1 MLWWIK
7 ERGKAPEKFAGIMT
21 RGEYGRDS
29 VFLCII
35 LAAPFI
41 HIKLYSIILIVK
53 INFTQFVLK
62 EVVVF
67 WWQCIR
73 LRPMLARLTH
83 LLILTFSSKK
93 ICLQVA
99 PSYPVNGNCTRGRK
113 YQEWHVTVR
122 NDNSV
127 LKSGTKKKKAYCV
140 KFSCVH
146 LCLDL
151 NL

>member
-7 ERGKAPEKFAGIMT
+7 DRGKAPEKFAGIMT

-83 LLILTFSSKK
+83 LLILTFFLRRFVYKWHQATLSMGIAQEEGSTRSGM
-93 ICLQVA
+93 LQFVM
-99 PSYPVNGNCTRGRK
+99 TT
-113 YQEWHVTVR
+113 Q
-122 NDNSV
+122 
-127 LKSGTKKKKAYCV
+127 
-140 KFSCVH
+140 F
-146 LCLDL
+146 
-151 NL
+151 